1 MITILKYQFFSQ
13 PSSIDDEVTVGAN
26 ILISNDSDFLCDNYT
41 IRVWIEGENSK
52 DEPVQIVL
60 VEHLYITPHENKKV
74 TLDGSLFYPKFTI
87 SDKTYAYNCRLE
99 LLDPNDNILKVFS
112 AKLTIKND

>member
-13 PSSIDDEVTVGAN
+13 PSSNDDEVTVGAN

-41 IRVWIEGENSK
+41 VRVWIEGENSK

-60 VEHLYITPHENKKV
+60 VEHLYIKPHSETTAHLSGV
-74 TLDGSLFYPKFTI
+74 LFYPLFSKFN
-87 SDKTYAYNCRLE
+87 KTYRYQCRIE
-99 LLDPNDNILKVFS
+99 LLNQHETPVSSFNTSLSI
-112 AKLTIKND
+112 